1 MTIVVGSGHR
11 AAEWALSLAAGE
23 VDTGD
28 WGDAT
33 MIVGG
38 TFPDIDE
45 LRARCGTQGI
55 RFARLNKEMAPLAS
69 STVAKQMARTLASST
84 VALTT
89 GGMIVYECV
98 AMGVPTVVYPQE
110 QNLVG
115 ECAWFESRGCVVSLG
130 HEGGC
135 ILLPTS
141 RRRSRACSTTT
152 TSSIAFRLRGAQR

>member
-1 MTIVVGSGHR
+1 MR
-11 AAEWALSLAAGE
+11 
-23 VDTGD
+23 
-28 WGDAT
+28 
-33 MIVGG
+33 
-38 TFPDIDE
+38 
-45 LRARCGTQGI
+45 QG
-55 RFARLNKEMAPLAS
+55 LNAKE
-69 STVAKQMARTLASST
+69 MARTLASST

-135 ILLPTS
+135 IAANVEEAVAGLLDHDDKLDCLS
-141 RRRSRACSTTT
+141 AAGRATLDGRGMHRAAEA
-152 TSSIAFRLRGAQR
+152 IDRLAQLAVRARHRK